1 MRTPRL
7 VPSLVPIVVAGI
19 VILGSGCA
27 KTSPAPGADTTLH
40 RDSTSSVPQNPVN
53 NPAGQTDDN
62 NARTSTTDTGA
73 ALGST
78 NDTIQRG
85 GPPVPR
91 GQTTKRP

>member
-1 MRTPRL
+1 MRTHRL
-7 VPSLVPIVVAGI
+7 ISSFTPIAVAGI
-19 VILGSGCA
+19 FILGTGCA

-40 RDSTSSVPQNPVN
+40 RDSTSSVSQNPEN
-53 NPAGQTDDN
+53 NAVGQRDN
-62 NARTSTTDTGA
+62 YNARTSTTDTGA